1 MVSGPGR
8 PANSLP
14 TASHLLGVLEKYE
27 KETDIVSEELT
38 LAEIKQRLSVKIVL
52 DELQKKEKNK
62 KSVQDW
68 RTKNVK

>member
-1 MVSGPGR
+1 MASGPGR

-14 TASHLLGVLEKYE
+14 TASHLLSVLEKYE
-27 KETDIVSEELT
+27 KETDIVSDELT

-62 KSVQDW
+62 KSVQEW
-68 RTKNVK
+68 RTKNAK